1 MSLLNQADVQR
12 QWNMLQYTELKL
24 ENSNNIRAAFNYYT
38 SQLQFNSNAYELEA
52 TKEDKTR
59 LIRDEGGLPTVQAVV
74 VSDLDLRDLY
84 RNVFLTTLDDVIAEL
99 EYQLKEYTKNT
110 KQQSSSAAASSSSS
124 YKLDVA
130 EVMELM
136 NKANTALI
144 NWFDLIDPKD
154 VQEAVDIVSKGE
166 T

>member
-1 MSLLNQADVQR
+1 M
-12 QWNMLQYTELKL
+12 
-24 ENSNNIRAAFNYYT
+24 
-38 SQLQFNSNAYELEA
+38 
-52 TKEDKTR
+52 
-59 LIRDEGGLPTVQAVV
+59 
-74 VSDLDLRDLY
+74 
-84 RNVFLTTLDDVIAEL
+84 

-154 VQEAVDIVSKGE
+154 AQEAVDIVSK
-166 T
+166 